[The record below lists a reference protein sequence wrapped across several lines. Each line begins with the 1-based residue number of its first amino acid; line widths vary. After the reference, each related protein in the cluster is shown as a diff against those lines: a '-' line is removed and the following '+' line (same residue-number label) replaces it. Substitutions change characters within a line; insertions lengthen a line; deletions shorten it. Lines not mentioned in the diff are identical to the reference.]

1 MKVEGHRSQLEAGV
15 QAAPARQHL
24 DRCVNRAVATPIG
37 EAAGDADGGEIAEY
51 VAEYCKLAGGGIGY
65 WAAGLQAW
73 VGEGGRGGWARWQG
87 LRPQAHGMT
96 AMQVSAMQVSASS
109 VNFN

>member
-1 MKVEGHRSQLEAGV
+1 MPTAERSQNTS
-15 QAAPARQHL
+15 PS
-24 DRCVNRAVATPIG
+24 
-37 EAAGDADGGEIAEY
+37 IAS
-51 VAEYCKLAGGGIGY
+51 LRGGGIGY